1 VNAFPIFR
9 LEGNVII
16 RKFEP
21 LNRYLQNLRIEIKE
35 ICSLDADKEWN
46 FPIHSSPFNRLYF
59 VTGGIASIS
68 DGKST
73 IMLQKGNM
81 YLIPVNAPYALRCE
95 KSMQKIYVHFT
106 AEILP
111 GHDIFEENRVCI
123 CHPFAPDMAERLVG
137 KLESHSPGDFLEIQ
151 SLLFEAMSHL
161 LVPPAEGLE
170 EWFSMLLKY
179 KDLYRYVKDNCHANI
194 SIGELASALYMSPTT
209 LSKAFRADMGYSLKS
224 YLNRKL
230 IDKIKEYLV
239 LTDLGLKEISRLLM
253 FSDEFYLSN
262 FFKKQVGVSPKAYK
276 NSQI

>member
-1 VNAFPIFR
+1 M
-9 LEGNVII
+9 VIT
-16 RKFEP
+16 KYET
-21 LNRYLQNLRIEIKE
+21 LNRYLQNLRIEIKD
-35 ICSLDADKEWN
+35 ICFLEADKEWN
-46 FPIHSSPFNRLYF
+46 FPLHSSPFNRLYF

-68 DGKST
+68 DGNGT
-73 IMLQKGNM
+73 HMLEKGNM

-123 CHPFAPDMAERLVG
+123 RHPYDSGMVE
-137 KLESHSPGDFLEIQ
+137 KLLGMLDSQAPGDFLAIQ
-151 SLLFEAMSHL
+151 AMLFEAMSHL
-161 LVPPAEGLE
+161 LVPPAEGLD
-170 EWFSMLLKY
+170 EWFNMLLKY
-179 KDLYRYVKDNCHANI
+179 KELYRYVKDNCHANI
-194 SIGELASALYMSPTT
+194 SIGELASALYMSPAT

-230 IDKIKEYLV
+230 IDKIKEHLV

-276 NSQI
+276 SSQV